1 VYAVHQIERQHVS
14 STKNNAILAGVFFI
28 VAAAA
33 AIAGLALYDPVLN
46 DPGYITDASR
56 TDTQVLVGA
65 FCEVLVVISV
75 IGTGVTLYPVVRRF
89 GEATAI
95 AYLVGRL
102 LEAAVIAVGIISLL
116 SIVALRQD
124 GGGDVATGKA
134 LVALHDATFLFG
146 PGLAIGINTVLLAS
160 LMYRS
165 QLVPR
170 AIARIGLVGGPLVFA
185 SSVAVLFGAYDQVS
199 SASVV
204 AALPVFVWEMSLAVW
219 MIAKGF
225 RNTSPAIER
234 PTRDIRAG
242 VAVVAS

>member
-1 VYAVHQIERQHVS
+1 MN
-14 STKNNAILAGVFFI
+14 STKDNAILAGVFFI

-33 AIAGLALYDPVLN
+33 AIGGLALYDPVLN
-46 DPGYITDASR
+46 DPGYITDPSR

-89 GEATAI
+89 GEGTAI
-95 AYLVGRL
+95 AYVVGRL

-199 SASVV
+199 STSVL

>member
-1 VYAVHQIERQHVS
+1 MS
-14 STKNNAILAGVFFI
+14 STRTNAILAGVFFI

-46 DPGYITDASR
+46 DPGYIADASR

-75 IGTGVTLYPVVRRF
+75 IGTGVTLYPVIRRF
-89 GEATAI
+89 GEGTAI
-95 AYLVGRL
+95 AYVVGRL

-146 PGLAIGINTVLLAS
+146 PGLAIGINTLLLAS

-199 SASVV
+199 SPALL

-225 RNTSPAIER
+225 RTSPAVER
-234 PTRDIRAG
+234 PTRDIRGG
-242 VAVVAS
+242 VAIATS

>member
-1 VYAVHQIERQHVS
+1 MS
-14 STKNNAILAGVFFI
+14 STRTNAILAGVFFI

-75 IGTGVTLYPVVRRF
+75 IGTGVTLYPVIRRY
-89 GEATAI
+89 GEGTAI
-95 AYLVGRL
+95 AYVVGRL

-146 PGLAIGINTVLLAS
+146 PGLVIGINTLLLAS

-185 SSVAVLFGAYDQVS
+185 SSVAVMFGAYDQVS
-199 SASVV
+199 SPALL
-204 AALPVFVWEMSLAVW
+204 AALPVFAWEMSLAVW

-225 RNTSPAIER
+225 RTSPAVER
-234 PTRDIRAG
+234 PTRGIRSGAA
-242 VAVVAS
+242 VAAS